1 MNKRVKKKNTTLFFD
16 SFKHFKNNFCNLV
29 CLELPMLTKIGPE
42 EYFKIKPVNYKS
54 KYPDMKKIGLIDY
67 DKPGDYSFTLSEEG
81 KKINEIIKKKENL
94 FVYNSDEE
102 NRLESIRPTDLWLS
116 IDEEDKVSINKELIK
131 LLISYYDTAD
141 CIRPYLS
148 LIKMIE
154 SYNISK
160 IDNDM
165 LCLLLAQ
172 TKSDIINR
180 QINLDAFNDLSDD
193 TKIEL
198 KRPISYVLN
207 GLETAGIIDS
217 VGQVIYDREYVKEIV
232 MSLNEIYVQTEL
244 SYTDE
249 RVTGRSADEQ
259 RKFRDEVLKAYGYQC
274 AITGESIE
282 ITNYNSTTYLL
293 EAAHIIPYSD
303 SGSFSVNNGIALSV
317 EMHRIFDKKLFAFEY
332 TDEGDLKVVVTES
345 DRVKDKTGILA
356 RINNK
361 IIKLPEDEK
370 NYPDIDAI
378 EYRRKNYLL
387 V

>member
-1 MNKRVKKKNTTLFFD
+1 
-16 SFKHFKNNFCNLV
+16 
-29 CLELPMLTKIGPE
+29 MLTKVGPE
-42 EYFKIKPVNYKS
+42 KYFEIKSVNYKS

-67 DKPGDYSFTLSEEG
+67 DKPSDFSFTLSEEG

-94 FVYNSDEE
+94 FIYNSDEE
-102 NRLESIRPTDLWLS
+102 NRLESIKPTDLWSS
-116 IDEEDKVSINKELIK
+116 IDEEDKMSINKELIK

-154 SYNISK
+154 EYNITQ
-160 IDNDM
+160 IDNNM

-172 TKSDIINR
+172 TKADIINKEM
-180 QINLDAFNDLSDD
+180 NLDAFNDLSED
-193 TKIEL
+193 IQMEL

-232 MSLNEIYVQTEL
+232 MGLNEIYIQTEL
-244 SYTDE
+244 SYDDV
-249 RVTGRSADEQ
+249 RATGRSAEEQ
-259 RKFRDEVLKAYGYQC
+259 RRFRDEVLKAYGYQC

-282 ITNYNSTTYLL
+282 IKNYNSTTYLL

-317 EMHRIFDKKLFAFEY
+317 EMHRMFDKKLFAFEY

-345 DRVKDKTGILA
+345 ERVKDKTGILS

-361 IIKLPEDEK
+361 I
-370 NYPDIDAI
+370 
-378 EYRRKNYLL
+378 
-387 V
+387 

>member
-29 CLELPMLTKIGPE
+29 CLKLPMLTKIGPE

-81 KKINEIIKKKENL
+81 NKINEIIKKKENL

-102 NRLESIRPTDLWLS
+102 TRLESIKPTDLWLS
-116 IDEEDKVSINKELIK
+116 IDEEDKMSINKELIK

-154 SYNISK
+154 SYNILK

-180 QINLDAFNDLSDD
+180 QMNQDAFVDLSEDI
-193 TKIEL
+193 KMEV

-217 VGQVIYDREYVKEIV
+217 VGKVIYDREYVKEIV

-332 TDEGDLKVVVTES
+332 TDEGDIKVVVTES

-361 IIKLPEDEK
+361 IIKLPEDKK

-378 EYRRKNYLL
+378 EYRRKKYLL

>member
-102 NRLESIRPTDLWLS
+102 NRLESISPTDLWLS

-154 SYNISK
+154 SYNIPK

-259 RKFRDEVLKAYGYQC
+259 RKFRDEV
-274 AITGESIE
+274 
-282 ITNYNSTTYLL
+282 
-293 EAAHIIPYSD
+293 
-303 SGSFSVNNGIALSV
+303 
-317 EMHRIFDKKLFAFEY
+317 
-332 TDEGDLKVVVTES
+332 
-345 DRVKDKTGILA
+345 
-356 RINNK
+356 
-361 IIKLPEDEK
+361 
-370 NYPDIDAI
+370 
-378 EYRRKNYLL
+378 
-387 V
+387 